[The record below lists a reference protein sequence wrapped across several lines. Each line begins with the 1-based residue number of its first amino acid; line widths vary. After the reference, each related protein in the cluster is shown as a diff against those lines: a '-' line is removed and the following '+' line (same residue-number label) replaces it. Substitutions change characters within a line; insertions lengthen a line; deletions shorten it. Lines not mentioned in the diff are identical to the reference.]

1 MRMLEIRANL
11 KDTLGIAVA
20 YNNIGNIYYYLGDY
34 AGALDN
40 YIRSLH
46 FEQLKPDDEGLA
58 TSFTNIGSVYAL
70 QSEYQT
76 ALTYFRNALLLYEQS
91 GDLRGVAICYSN
103 MGNAYKSID
112 SVAVAKEYY
121 DKAIALM
128 VSVKDDYNLAI
139 AYSNLADAY
148 RILGDTD
155 LMLEYY
161 VESEQMREALGD
173 QLGLA
178 HLWGSRGL
186 GLVELKRY
194 AEAIEDCRRSLDL
207 AESYAGLGEM
217 KDACQCLYQ
226 AYKSLNQNELAL
238 IYHERLNR
246 VRDSMAID
254 EVQTKLRIMEF
265 RNEAVKDSIAREE
278 EKLAVAAKHAREL
291 RTGIRERNLFLFLG
305 IVLIVILFIVFR
317 ILRRFWKR
325 QVVSDI
331 HKTRA
336 DQLLLNVLPEDV
348 MNELL
353 ATGELKAREFVDV
366 AVLFTDFIGF
376 TRVAELMQPQE
387 ILTELNFI
395 YGKFDEIVA
404 RHNIRKIKSIGD
416 SYMAAGGL
424 PISSRET
431 TRQTILAALD
441 MQAFLEKYSTT
452 RESEGKQ
459 SLFMRVGIHVGP
471 VVAGIVGFKNFQ
483 YDIWGDTV
491 NLASRM
497 EHRSERGKVNVS
509 KAVYELLQDDET
521 LRFNS
526 RGHLEVKGK
535 GPMEMWFVEKV

>member
-1 MRMLEIRANL
+1 
-11 KDTLGIAVA
+11 
-20 YNNIGNIYYYLGDY
+20 
-34 AGALDN
+34 
-40 YIRSLH
+40 
-46 FEQLKPDDEGLA
+46 
-58 TSFTNIGSVYAL
+58 
-70 QSEYQT
+70 
-76 ALTYFRNALLLYEQS
+76 
-91 GDLRGVAICYSN
+91 
-103 MGNAYKSID
+103 
-112 SVAVAKEYY
+112 
-121 DKAIALM
+121 
-128 VSVKDDYNLAI
+128 
-139 AYSNLADAY
+139 
-148 RILGDTD
+148 
-155 LMLEYY
+155 
-161 VESEQMREALGD
+161 
-173 QLGLA
+173 
-178 HLWGSRGL
+178 
-186 GLVELKRY
+186 
-194 AEAIEDCRRSLDL
+194 
-207 AESYAGLGEM
+207 
-217 KDACQCLYQ
+217 
-226 AYKSLNQNELAL
+226 
-238 IYHERLNR
+238 
-246 VRDSMAID
+246 
-254 EVQTKLRIMEF
+254 
-265 RNEAVKDSIAREE
+265 
-278 EKLAVAAKHAREL
+278 
-291 RTGIRERNLFLFLG
+291 
-305 IVLIVILFIVFR
+305 
-317 ILRRFWKR
+317 
-325 QVVSDI
+325 
-331 HKTRA
+331 
-336 DQLLLNVLPEDV
+336 